1 MTEPA
6 GGDAATGDAALARVE
21 AALNARIPTRI
32 VPGLDRIR
40 DLLHLLGDPQ
50 QAYPSV
56 HVAGTN
62 GKTSTA
68 RMIDALL
75 TAFGLRTGRTTSPHL
90 SSVTERIAVDGVPLG
105 GSAFAAAYDDVA
117 PLVALTDQRHPDPV
131 SYYEVLTAMAFA
143 HFADR
148 PVDVAVVEVGLGG
161 RWDATNV
168 LDAPVVVV
176 TPIGLDHQ
184 AYLGDTLAAIAAEK
198 VAIVAE
204 HATLVTALQEPPAAD
219 VIFHRAAE
227 VGAQLLREG
236 VDFGIV
242 QRAVAVGGQQ
252 LTVRGRSGDYD
263 EVELPLH
270 GAYQASNAACA
281 LAAVEAFLGGSGG
294 RASQLDLDLVREAFA
309 GVTSPGRLEVLR
321 TAPTVLVD
329 AAHNPAG
336 ARAAAAALQ
345 EAFSFTRLVGVT
357 AILADKDAA
366 GILAELEPLLAEVVV
381 TTNASPRALPADD
394 LAAIAVEVFG
404 ADRVLVEPE
413 LPDAVE
419 AAVGLAEEDGLGGAG
434 VLITGSIVTV
444 AEARILLGPR

>member
-6 GGDAATGDAALARVE
+6 GGDAATGAAALARVE

-294 RASQLDLDLVREAFA
+294 RAGQLDLELVREAFA
-309 GVTSPGRLEVLR
+309 GVSSPGRLEVLR

-345 EAFSFTRLVGVT
+345 EAFSFTRLIGVT

-419 AAVGLAEEDGLGGAG
+419 AAVGLAEEEGLGGAG